1 MKHTLHFKSIVG
13 FNYATVITDLET
25 FTPESAIDVDN
36 NLIWVDDIETA
47 SKLFDDAGVDN
58 TDYKIVETP
67 KSAYNALL
75 ARLAKA
81 EKEKQVQELLK
92 QNEQLVD
99 SDNNE

>member
-1 MKHTLHFKSIVG
+1 MKYTLHFKSIVG
-13 FNYATVITDLET
+13 FNYATVVANLET
-25 FTPESAIDVDN
+25 FTPEYAIDIDN
-36 NLIWVDDIETA
+36 NIIWVDDIDTA

-81 EKEKQVQELLK
+81 EKEKQVQELA
-92 QNEQLVD
+92 
-99 SDNNE
+99 DNIE